1 MNITETQFK
10 EFVRIQKSGVTN
22 MMDIRRVEKLSIGI
36 ITQEEIKVIIKNYGK
51 LNKQFG
57 G

>member
-10 EFVRIQKSGVTN
+10 EFVRI
-22 MMDIRRVEKLSIGI
+22 EKLSIGI

>member
-22 MMDIRRVEKLSIGI
+22 MMDTRRVERLSIGI
-36 ITQEEIKVIIKNYGK
+36 ITQDEVKVIIKNYGK